1 MIVDTSA
8 IITAIANEPDGA
20 RFQSAIQGAE
30 FLAISAVTVLETRIV
45 LHGRRQTLLAQ
56 AFDLLLQRAGIEIVP
71 LDAELA
77 HAAFEAFSRYGK
89 GQGHPAQ
96 LNIVDCVVYALAK
109 SRDDALL
116 FKGDDFARTDIVP
129 AI

>member
-1 MIVDTSA
+1 MILDTSA
-8 IITAIANEPDGA
+8 IIAAIANEPDGA

-30 FLAISAVTVLETRIV
+30 SLAISAVTVLETRIV
-45 LHGRRQTLLAQ
+45 LHSRRQTLLAQ
-56 AFDLLLQRAGIEIVP
+56 AFDLLLQRAGIEVVP

-77 HAAFEAFSRYGK
+77 HAAFEAFRRYGK

-109 SRDDALL
+109 SRNEALL
-116 FKGDDFARTDIVP
+116 FKGDDFASTDIT
-129 AI
+129 AAL